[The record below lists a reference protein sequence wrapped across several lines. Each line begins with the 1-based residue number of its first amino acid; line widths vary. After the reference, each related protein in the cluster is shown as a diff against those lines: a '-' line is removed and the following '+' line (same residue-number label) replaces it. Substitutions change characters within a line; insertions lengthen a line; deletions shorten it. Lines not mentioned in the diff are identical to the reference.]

1 MPFMT
6 RTKVR
11 VTLTVFIFILAA
23 ISYLDR
29 TNISIAG
36 VQLMPEFGI
45 GQQELGYIL
54 SAFLAGYGLFQIP
67 GGWLAKRFGPRKV
80 LTGGLLWWGFWT
92 CAITVIHPSM
102 AGAFWL
108 IIAVRFLLGVGESV
122 MYPSS
127 NQFTSTWIP
136 TQERGKANGLIFA
149 GTGTGAAL
157 TAPFITWLMV
167 TYGWRESFWA
177 SAAIGIAAA
186 LIWYWYGRD
195 TPEEHPAVNAEEA
208 AYIKAGLTGGSRHA
222 GEIAV
227 PWGRILTSKDVLLN
241 AFAYFAF
248 CWVAFIFLTW
258 FFLYLAQARGVDLK
272 SSAVMSM
279 LPMGMMVVGS
289 IAGGG
294 IADWMSRHWT
304 MRAGRCTFSAIT
316 LALTAVLLVVGAR
329 AADPMV
335 ATVVLAGG
343 AGMLYLSQ
351 SAYWALAADFGGPH
365 AGVVSGLVNMT
376 GMIAATLTASV
387 TPWLGIHWGW
397 EWAFYVGAALA
408 LAGAAAWLLVDPS
421 HRVHHQEQVQV
432 EG

>member
-1 MPFMT
+1 MM
-6 RTKVR
+6 KNSQVR
-11 VTLTVFIFILAA
+11 VILTVGIFLLAA

-36 VQLMPEFGI
+36 VQLMPEFHLS
-45 GQQELGYIL
+45 QQELGYIL

-67 GGWLAKRFGPRKV
+67 GGWLAKRYGPRLV
-80 LTGGLLWWGFWT
+80 LTGGLIWWGLLT
-92 CAITVIHPSM
+92 SAVTLVHPSM
-102 AGAFWL
+102 AGAFWA
-108 IIAVRFLLGVGESV
+108 IIAVRFLLGLGEAV

-167 TYGWRESFWA
+167 SYGWRASFWA
-177 SAAIGIAAA
+177 SSVIGIAAA
-186 LIWYWYGRD
+186 IIWYWYARD
-195 TPEEHPAVNAEEA
+195 TPEEHKGANAEEV
-208 AYIKAGLTGGSRHA
+208 AYIKAGLTGGRKEA
-222 GEIAV
+222 AEIAV
-227 PWGRILTSKDVLLN
+227 PWARIFTSKDVLLT
-241 AFAYFAF
+241 AFSYFAF

-258 FFLYLAQARGVDLK
+258 FFLYLAEARGVNLK
-272 SSAVMSM
+272 SSAVLSM

-294 IADWMSRHWT
+294 IADWLSRQWS
-304 MRAGRCTFSAIT
+304 MRGGRCYFSAVT
-316 LALTAVLLVVGAR
+316 LFLTAIFLVIGSR
-329 AADPMV
+329 AADPIV

-376 GMIAATLTASV
+376 GMVAATITASA
-387 TPWLGIHWGW
+387 TPWLGNHWGW
-397 EWAFYVGAALA
+397 QWAFYVGAIISI
-408 LAGAAAWLLVDPS
+408 AGAVAWLMIDPS
-421 HRVHHQEQVQV
+421 HRLHHEERVQV

>member
-1 MPFMT
+1 MN
-6 RTKVR
+6 RSRVR
-11 VTLTVFIFILAA
+11 VILTIAIFLLAA

-36 VQLMPEFGI
+36 VQLMPEFGLS
-45 GQQELGYIL
+45 QQQLGYVL

-67 GGWLAKRFGPRKV
+67 GGWLAKRYGPRKV
-80 LTGGLLWWGFWT
+80 LTLGLFWWGVLT
-92 CAITVIHPSM
+92 SALTLISPGT
-102 AGAFWL
+102 AGAFGL
-108 IIAVRFLLGVGESV
+108 ILLVRFLLGLGEAV

-167 TYGWRESFWA
+167 SYGWRASFWA
-177 SAAIGIAAA
+177 SSLIGIAAA
-186 LIWYWYGRD
+186 AIWYWYARD
-195 TPEEHPAVNAEEA
+195 TPEEHKSVNAQEL
-208 AYIKAGLTGGSRHA
+208 AYIKKGLTGGRREA
-222 GEIAV
+222 GEIPV

-272 SSAVMSM
+272 KSAVLSM

-289 IAGGG
+289 ISGGA
-294 IADWMSRHWT
+294 IADWISKNWS
-304 MRAGRCTFSAIT
+304 MRAGRCSFSAIT
-316 LALTAVLLVVGAR
+316 LVLTAVFMVVGAR
-329 AADPMV
+329 AADPV
-335 ATVVLAGG
+335 VSTVVLAGG
-343 AGMLYLSQ
+343 AGVLYLSQ

-376 GMIAATLTASV
+376 GMVAATLTASV
-387 TPWLGIHWGW
+387 TPWLGNHWGW
-397 EWAFYVGAALA
+397 EWAFYVGGIIA
-408 LAGAAAWLLVDPS
+408 LAGAIAWMLVDPAARA
-421 HRVHHQEQVQV
+421 HRTELAQV
-432 EG
+432 EA